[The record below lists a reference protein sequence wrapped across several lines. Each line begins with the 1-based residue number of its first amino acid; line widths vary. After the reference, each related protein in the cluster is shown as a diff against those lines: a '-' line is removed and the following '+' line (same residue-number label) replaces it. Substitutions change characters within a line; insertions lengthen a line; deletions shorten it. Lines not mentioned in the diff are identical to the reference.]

1 MGSSDESMRAHWLI
15 AGLAV
20 LSISLASCSR
30 SGSAETN
37 LSTEESAPTIAIE
50 RTARADLSR
59 SLSLTAEFIPFQE
72 VEVMAK
78 VAGYIKKINVD
89 IGDRVRT
96 GQVLAVLEVPEMND
110 DLARA
115 AAGVQRSE
123 AEVKRAQGD
132 LERAQ
137 ASHEI
142 AHLTYERLQG
152 VVRTKPGLV
161 AQQEIDDA
169 KGKDLA
175 AEAQVAAAQSTLQA
189 NQQQTAVSRA
199 EQARYKT
206 MYNYTSVVAPFDG
219 VVTMRYGNTGA
230 MIQAGTSSQSQAM
243 PVVRLSQNSLLRLML
258 PVPESAVS
266 RIRIGQQVEVKVPS
280 LEGRSF
286 TGKIARFTNKVTTA
300 TRTME
305 TEVDVPN
312 PKMILIPGM
321 YASVDLQL
329 ENRPGVLSIPVAA
342 ADVTGAEARVFKVTG
357 ENKIDVVPVKLGLET
372 SNRVEV
378 LSGLKEGDA
387 VVVGARAGLKP
398 GDRVKPQ
405 LVSIAAAKAES

>member
-1 MGSSDESMRAHWLI
+1 MRGYWL
-15 AGLAV
+15 AAAVAV
-20 LSISLASCSR
+20 LSISLGSCLR
-30 SGSAETN
+30 PGSAETN
-37 LSTEESAPTIAIE
+37 AEKDDIAPRVAIE
-50 RTARADLSR
+50 KAARADLSR

-72 VEVMAK
+72 VEVMSK
-78 VAGYIKKINVD
+78 VSGYIKRIYVD
-89 IGDRVRT
+89 IGDRVHT

-142 AHLTYERLQG
+142 AHLASERLQG
-152 VVRTKPGLV
+152 VAKTKPGLV
-161 AQQEIDDA
+161 AEQEIDDA
-169 KGKDLA
+169 RGKDLA
-175 AEAQVAAAQSTLQA
+175 LEAQVAAAQSTLQA
-189 NQQQTAVSRA
+189 NGQQTAVSQA

-206 MYNYTSVVAPFDG
+206 MYNYTKVIAPFDG
-219 VVTMRYGNTGA
+219 VVTMRYGNTGT

-243 PVVRLSQNSLLRLML
+243 PVVRLSENTLLRLML

-286 TGKIARFTNKVTTA
+286 TGKIARFTDKVTTA

-312 PKMILIPGM
+312 PKLILIPGM
-321 YASVDLQL
+321 YATVDLRL
-329 ENRPGVLSIPVAA
+329 ENHRGVLSIPVSA
-342 ADVTGAEARVFKVTG
+342 ADLTSAESRVFKVTP

-372 SNRVEV
+372 SDRVEV

-405 LVSIAAAKAES
+405 LVAIAGVKAES

>member
-1 MGSSDESMRAHWLI
+1 MRAYWLI

-37 LSTEESAPTIAIE
+37 SSTEESAPTVAVE

-72 VEVMAK
+72 VEVMSK

-89 IGDRVRT
+89 IGDTVHT

-110 DLARA
+110 DLAKA

-142 AHLTYERLQG
+142 AHLAYERLQG
-152 VVRTKPGLV
+152 VAKTKPGLV

-175 AEAQVAAAQSTLQA
+175 AEAQVAAAQSTFQA

-199 EQARYKT
+199 EQARYRT

-219 VVTMRYGNTGA
+219 VVTMRYGNTGT
-230 MIQAGTSSQSQAM
+230 MIQAGTASQSQAM

-266 RIRIGQQVEVKVPS
+266 RIRMGQHVEVKVPS

-286 TGKIARFTNKVTTA
+286 SGNIARFTKKVSTA

-312 PKMILIPGM
+312 PKLILIPGM
-321 YASVDLQL
+321 YASVDLRL

-398 GDRVKPQ
+398 GDRVKPL
-405 LVSIAAAKAES
+405 LVSIATAKSES

>member
-1 MGSSDESMRAHWLI
+1 
-15 AGLAV
+15 
-20 LSISLASCSR
+20 
-30 SGSAETN
+30 
-37 LSTEESAPTIAIE
+37 
-50 RTARADLSR
+50 
-59 SLSLTAEFIPFQE
+59 
-72 VEVMAK
+72 
-78 VAGYIKKINVD
+78 
-89 IGDRVRT
+89 
-96 GQVLAVLEVPEMND
+96 
-110 DLARA
+110 
-115 AAGVQRSE
+115 
-123 AEVKRAQGD
+123 
-132 LERAQ
+132 
-137 ASHEI
+137 
-142 AHLTYERLQG
+142 
-152 VVRTKPGLV
+152 
-161 AQQEIDDA
+161 
-169 KGKDLA
+169 
-175 AEAQVAAAQSTLQA
+175 
-189 NQQQTAVSRA
+189 
-199 EQARYKT
+199 

-266 RIRIGQQVEVKVPS
+266 RIRMGQQVEVKVPS

-312 PKMILIPGM
+312 PKLILVPGM

-342 ADVTGAEARVFKVTG
+342 ADLTAAAPRVFKVTG

-372 SNRVEV
+372 SSRVEV

-405 LVSIAAAKAES
+405 LVSIAADKAES